1 MAKKKGKGRGGMSGG
16 PGRKVGAGGGSVPT
30 MPDYSGF
37 GRRGPE
43 FQQLQEDSW
52 AAIGR
57 AWDTLPPQIE
67 QGSVRVARP
76 AMPET
81 LARNFDRSGWL
92 FERLMTLTSV
102 MGGMDVGELVRLWEA
117 LRTRFTPPLRP
128 GNQIATDTAA
138 VLLRAKFMETLVPTR
153 MADPL
158 RLRRWEL
165 NRACHGPM
173 TEAEMRYL
181 LRAHPRMLEIGC
193 GSGYFAAEFLRRGGD
208 IIAQDNNKY
217 HMTAMEFPWT
227 VELRDAGRLII
238 TDDAR
243 ELIRGNAD
251 RTVAVFWPEPGC
263 AWLSQVMEECE
274 TAGVQALVVKFGG
287 LVGFGRVTDD
297 PTYVP
302 PRNAGSN
309 IAWTFELLEQDWQEE
324 SDASLGRP
332 GWNPWAFENNM
343 FVFRRRAK

>member
-1 MAKKKGKGRGGMSGG
+1 MAKKSSRRSRRGGSAGGSGG
-16 PGRKVGAGGGSVPT
+16 GTGAPLPLQ
-30 MPDYSGF
+30 PDYSGF
-37 GRRGPE
+37 GPRGPE
-43 FQQLQEDSW
+43 FQQLQVDTWS
-52 AAIGR
+52 AIGQ
-57 AWDTLPPQIE
+57 AWDALPNQIE
-67 QGSVRVARP
+67 QGAVRLDRP
-76 AMPET
+76 PMPEL

-102 MGGMDVGELVRLWEA
+102 MGGMDIGNMVRLWEA
-117 LRTRFTPPLRP
+117 LRPRFTPPLRP
-128 GNQIATDTAA
+128 GNLIASDTAG
-138 VLLRAKFMETLVPTR
+138 VLLRAKFMETLVPIR
-153 MADPL
+153 LADPL

-173 TEAEMRYL
+173 TEAEMRYM

-193 GSGYFAAEFLRRGGD
+193 GSGYFAQEFVRRGGD

-217 HMTAMEFPWT
+217 HLTAMEFPWT
-227 VELRDAGRLII
+227 VELRDSGRLVI

-243 ELIRGNAD
+243 ELIRTNHD

-263 AWLSQVMEECE
+263 AWLSQIMEECE
-274 TAGVQALVVKFGG
+274 RAGVQALVVKFGG

-309 IAWTFELLEQDWQEE
+309 VAWTFELLEQDWLEE

-332 GWNPWAFENNM
+332 GWNPWEFENNM
-343 FVFRRRAK
+343 FVFRRRTK